1 MQITTK
7 IRYPDKIEYD
17 ALAKR
22 AKLVY
27 YCLELANRE
36 NRPVVD
42 KIIVFDYKR
51 ALNLQSFFL
60 RIFSILKL
68 LRSFYFKIFLVSAS
82 TDSIPLSREANF
94 RYYR

>member
-27 YCLELANRE
+27 YCWELANRE

-42 KIIVFDYKR
+42 KKII
-51 ALNLQSFFL
+51 
-60 RIFSILKL
+60 
-68 LRSFYFKIFLVSAS
+68 
-82 TDSIPLSREANF
+82 
-94 RYYR
+94 